1 MRSKARAHF
10 WSACNVSF
18 DNNRSG
24 IRFNPGNKFDL
35 DYLSNMSTP
44 RRGSTTLYLEF
55 SPTFLYY
62 PRSFQCKFVWSLMKF
77 VKNVKYCKYERTSNE
92 GISSFLS
99 SSLNEFFR
107 RWIDPR
113 RFLRIRTFHSNW
125 QKKSNSFAE
134 DRLRFQIPLEGDDG
148 QAPFSSFSFS
158 FPPYHLP
165 PPPHS
170 LATNSIPSLRRN
182 KIKFSVDGLVT
193 AILHSRIR
201 PTLFFNEFFFRHF
214 LSSPRSRKDNDY
226 V

>member
-125 QKKSNSFAE
+125 QKIELF
-134 DRLRFQIPLEGDDG
+134 RGRP
-148 QAPFSSFSFS
+148 SSFSNSTAKWRPSSIFFLVF
-158 FPPYHLP
+158 FPFL
-165 PPPHS
+165 
-170 LATNSIPSLRRN
+170 
-182 KIKFSVDGLVT
+182 F
-193 AILHSRIR
+193 R
-201 PTLFFNEFFFRHF
+201 PIAF
-214 LSSPRSRKDNDY
+214 LSSA
-226 V
+226 